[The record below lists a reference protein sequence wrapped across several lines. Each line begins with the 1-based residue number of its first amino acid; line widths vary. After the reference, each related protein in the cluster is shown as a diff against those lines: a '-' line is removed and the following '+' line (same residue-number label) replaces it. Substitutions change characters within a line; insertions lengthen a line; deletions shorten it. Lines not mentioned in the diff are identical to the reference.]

1 MTGQKVASS
10 GVFEFRFDRFENPL
24 ARDQDGHCCSNSSS
38 SSVSSSSASSSAACS
53 STCRIFFR
61 VCLKHYQN
69 NIDTDTP
76 CTFGE
81 VTTPVLGDNGI
92 KKPGYIV
99 PIFFN
104 FSWPVSSYSYSLTRL
119 SPTRARQHVLRIR
132 GSEIRAILSL
142 PPASCTMIVF
152 HSCPILLRI
161 PTHSPLSYDHLF
173 LQKTCSYIVDIGHES
188 FEGKEL

>member
-1 MTGQKVASS
+1 MTGQKVSSS

-24 ARDQDGHCCSNSSS
+24 SRDQDGICCNNRTSPSILSSS
-38 SSVSSSSASSSAACS
+38 ALVSSSSSSASSDPAACS
-53 STCRIFFR
+53 SACRIFFR

-92 KKPGYIV
+92 KKAGYTV

-104 FSWPVSSYSYSLTRL
+104 FSWPVSSYSSLTFA
-119 SPTRARQHVLRIR
+119 PEHILR
-132 GSEIRAILSL
+132 
-142 PPASCTMIVF
+142 
-152 HSCPILLRI
+152 
-161 PTHSPLSYDHLF
+161 
-173 LQKTCSYIVDIGHES
+173 S
-188 FEGKEL
+188 F